1 MVEGLADKGMQMMA
15 QLAIK
20 LLQDKA
26 SRAEATQSV
35 AERYGRRQVLL
46 NQAARRV
53 QACCVSLISHVSI
66 PSLRNSQPHENRRRQ
81 GYFQT
86 MAAFD
91 VWCKVPRFSQCLFMA
106 VTAPE

>member
-53 QACCVSLISHVSI
+53 QACLVSLDHVMCL
-66 PSLRNSQPHENRRRQ
+66 SLP
-81 GYFQT
+81 
-86 MAAFD
+86 
-91 VWCKVPRFSQCLFMA
+91 CKTLSP
-106 VTAPE
+106 T